1 MAKPKDVEQL
11 KDKTTANRFTRT
23 FTFNEQLYFAFE
35 KELDRRGSSPGQMF
49 KKMVNDYLDG
59 RYITT
64 DNLPETT
71 IHALQKLATEQ
82 RTHFANAIDSA
93 LNEWATAHA
102 KKK

>member
-1 MAKPKDVEQL
+1 MVKSRESEPL
-11 KDKTTANRFTRT
+11 KEKTTANRFTRT

-64 DNLPETT
+64 DNLPTST
-71 IHALQKLATEQ
+71 IQALQKLADQQ
-82 RTHFANAIDSA
+82 RTHFANAVDSA
-93 LNEWATAHA
+93 INDWATQHA